1 MKVSIVGASGFAGGE
16 ILRLLAAHPRFQIDQ
31 LCASSSAGKKLGEFH
46 PHLPQYA
53 ERKLSAVDPEA
64 LKESAAIFLA
74 LPHGQSGKIAA
85 QLRAGGV
92 ESLLVDCGADHRL
105 TSKAAWDSYYGG
117 EYCPAWTYGMPEL
130 KCACG
135 LSQRE
140 QLADTKQIAVPGCN
154 VTAVTFAFQP
164 LVAAGLIE
172 PHDIVATLAVG
183 YSGAGKSLKPHLLA
197 TAALGNAQPY
207 AVGGT
212 HRHIPEI
219 AQNFAV
225 SSGNSAEDYKITLT
239 PVLVPMS
246 RGILATVTAAATQKT
261 STKQLHALYQDF
273 YQEEN
278 LIQVLEP
285 GVWPQT
291 QAVTGSANVQV
302 QVALDQRSGKIIA
315 LSALDNLGKGTAQAA
330 VQSANLALG
339 LDEYTGIN
347 QIGVAP

>member
-1 MKVSIVGASGFAGGE
+1 MKVSIIGASGFAGGE
-16 ILRLLAAHPRFQIDQ
+16 ILRIVAAHPVFEVDQ
-31 LCASSSAGKKLGEFH
+31 LCASSSVGKKLGEFH
-46 PHLPQYA
+46 PQLPQLA
-53 ERKLSAVDPEA
+53 QRELTAVDPVA
-64 LKESAAIFLA
+64 LKESAVIFLA

-85 QLRAGGV
+85 QLREAGV
-92 ESLLVDCGADHRL
+92 ESLVVDCGADHRL
-105 TSKAAWDSYYGG
+105 TSQDAWDHYYGG
-117 EYCPAWTYGMPEL
+117 EYCQAWTYGMPEL
-130 KCACG
+130 KGFGG
-135 LSQRE
+135 LAQRE
-140 QLADTKQIAVPGCN
+140 QLKTTKQIAVPGCN
-154 VTAVTFAFQP
+154 VTAVTLAFQP
-164 LVAAGLIE
+164 LVASGLIDPE
-172 PHDIVATLAVG
+172 DIVATLAVG

-197 TAALGNAQPY
+197 TSALGNAQPY

-225 SSGNSAEDYKITLT
+225 SSGQSAEDYKITLT

-246 RGILATVTAAATQKT
+246 RGILATVTAGATENT
-261 STKQLHALYQDF
+261 STEQLHALYQDF

-278 LIQVLEP
+278 LIQVLDA
-285 GVWPQT
+285 GIWPQT

-339 LDEYTGIN
+339 LPEYSGIN